1 MKNLL
6 IKPNSN
12 IKNALKQLS
21 KTGEK
26 CLVVVDKKNK
36 LLGTLSDGDVR
47 NAILKGN
54 YYFYKNKNYLLI
66 VPSKNKSDLNHK
78 NKSFWGYYRAYL
90 EAIFDFMELGYLVIL
105 ELNGVGFRLKLE
117 GNTLKFYLGFSH
129 IKEYKIPNNI
139 FVKIGNK
146 KETEL
151 HLFGYDKQYLCQI
164 AAQIKLLKK
173 PDMYKGKGIFFFN
186 ETLVLKQG
194 KQMDS

>member
-1 MKNLL
+1 MSRSGQTAIIIPPKIGVKELEYKGKRYL
-6 IKPNSN
+6 IVKGYY
-12 IKNALKQLS
+12 
-21 KTGEK
+21 KTIS
-26 CLVVVDKKNK
+26 LVIPQ
-36 LLGTLSDGDVR
+36 GF
-47 NAILKGN
+47 
-54 YYFYKNKNYLLI
+54 YFYKNKNYLLI